1 MTGVVMCWCLG
12 IMSMSIVL
20 PEALKRNGLFHYFL
34 PDLWEHRP
42 RLTLHGMSEFYIHT
56 DDMTEVDIGLKNK
69 VFRLIDIDSRPIQVI
84 VVLVMNV
91 EPNYP
96 WTFPLRHI
104 PRDIFSRP
112 DNFPPHLGHFAFR
125 LLKRQFENWH

>member
-1 MTGVVMCWCLG
+1 
-12 IMSMSIVL
+12 MSIVL

-96 WTFPLRHI
+96 L
-104 PRDIFSRP
+104 DISP
-112 DNFPPHLGHFAFR
+112 QTYPPGHFLPPGQFPSPPRTFR
-125 LLKRQFENWH
+125 PLAAKATI